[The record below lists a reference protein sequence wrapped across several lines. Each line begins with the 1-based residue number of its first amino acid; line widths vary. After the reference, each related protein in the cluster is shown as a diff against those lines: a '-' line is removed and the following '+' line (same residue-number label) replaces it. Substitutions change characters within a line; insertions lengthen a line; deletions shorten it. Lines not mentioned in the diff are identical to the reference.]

1 MIDNRIIGG
10 VAAVIIVAVI
20 ASIVVVVLSVE
31 DQDLPHVD
39 VSTEKIKVFAAFFP
53 YYEFAK
59 NVAGDKAIV
68 EQFIPTGVPAHDWEP
83 QPGKIRLLQDGDVF
97 VYNSLGI
104 EPYMRNIID
113 SNEFEHIVFIKAS
126 ENIDLLEFNE
136 NGEEFEDEIMNII
149 EEFERMDI
157 SSTETVEFIEDVLD
171 EQKSDAHGH
180 DGEMQEEIKEILRT
194 MENNDM
200 DVKAGLKEIG
210 EIISKKEEGK
220 HGYDPH
226 IWLDPVIVKQ
236 QVNNIRDG
244 LILADPENEEDYQ
257 RNAAT
262 YNAKLDE
269 FDKSVRV
276 RLSDCQL
283 DTFVP
288 FHNAFAYF
296 AQQYSLKMFALGG
309 LSPDAEATAMEII
322 EFVNFVKENNIKVV
336 FAEDLIDPRLAEVIA
351 DEAGAQVMILST
363 IEALTPQEV
372 SENTTYLEKMEQ
384 NIKALEKALECS

>member
-1 MIDNRIIGG
+1 MIAPIVMDNRIIGG
-10 VAAVIIVAVI
+10 VAAVIIGGVI
-20 ASIVVVVLSVE
+20 ASIVVVLSGE
-31 DQDLPHVD
+31 DQDLPQVD
-39 VSTEKIKVFAAFFP
+39 VSTGKIKVFATFFP

-59 NVAGDKAIV
+59 NVAGDKAVV

-83 QPGKIRLLQDGDVF
+83 QPGKILSLRDVDVF
-97 VYNSLGI
+97 VYNGLGI
-104 EPYMRNIID
+104 EPYAVSIINSD
-113 SNEFEHIVFIKAS
+113 EFNHMIFVKAS
-126 ENIDLLEFNE
+126 EGVDFLEFNE
-136 NGEEFEDEIMNII
+136 DEDGFEDEIMSVI
-149 EEFERMDI
+149 EEFEHGRI
-157 SSTETVEFIEDVLD
+157 SPTEAIGLVKDLSDGRGDDGHGHGSEMLEDVLHMMD
-171 EQKSDAHGH
+171 NGKIDAEAGL
-180 DGEMQEEIKEILRT
+180 EEIG
-194 MENNDM
+194 M
-200 DVKAGLKEIG
+200 
-210 EIISKKEEGK
+210 IISEEEGN

-269 FDKSVRV
+269 FDREVRV

-322 EFVNFVKENNIKVV
+322 EFVNFIKENNIKVI

-363 IEALTPQEV
+363 LEALTPHEV
-372 SENTTYLEKMEQ
+372 DENTTYFDKMDQ
-384 NIKALEKALECS
+384 NIMVLEKALECS